1 MIKIFS
7 PIDVITA
14 IAEDMLKEASP
25 EEYKRRLLEF
35 FLRKEYNDNEE

>member
-1 MIKIFS
+1 MIKIVS

-25 EEYKRRLLEF
+25 EEAVAIKEYKRRLLEF
-35 FLRKEYNDNEE
+35 F